1 MERRTSLTHDKA
13 PEHQCLPC
21 LMCHVCLSWPAS
33 SGCPFIIWHFFSEC
47 REVSVLSELSRD
59 SFIWELIC
67 HLENSLHQCSLPS
80 PTLRV
85 RGPLSPGC
93 MHSICIHIIY
103 SETEIANPS
112 LGWRNI
118 YLVTHTLLSW
128 GTERGLLTAVLPH
141 TSFGAV
147 YCTPFYPRA
156 TGSSL
161 RGRIGNQLMDRKYL
175 LRHINS
181 LPCQAASL

>member
-128 GTERGLLTAVLPH
+128 GTERGFFRKFDVRAL
-141 TSFGAV
+141 GAV
-147 YCTPFYPRA
+147 GVLNPLQGFLLPEGMPFSKNSQYLPGLALAWRA
-156 TGSSL
+156 I
-161 RGRIGNQLMDRKYL
+161 RCI
-175 LRHINS
+175 
-181 LPCQAASL
+181 P